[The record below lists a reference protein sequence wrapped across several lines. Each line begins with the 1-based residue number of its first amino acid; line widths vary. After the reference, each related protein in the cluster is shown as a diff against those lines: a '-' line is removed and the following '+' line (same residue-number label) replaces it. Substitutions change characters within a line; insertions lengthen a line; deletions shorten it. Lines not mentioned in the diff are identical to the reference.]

1 MIENKKPILMM
12 VVAIVGVLS
21 IALLKTPIYGETQLM
36 NKIYLMLMICYFVL
50 DQFVLIMKFIKKQIN
65 FINLFQH
72 YLLFF
77 SATAFVLM
85 LVNRGVDSTIA
96 NVGFELSNP
105 TCFFLSLIFV
115 FGTWLI
121 LRVLNCIK

>member
-12 VVAIVGVLS
+12 VIAIVGVLS

-50 DQFVLIMKFIKKQIN
+50 DQFVLIMKFIKKQIK
-65 FINLFQH
+65 FINLFKH
-72 YLLFF
+72 YLFFF

-85 LVNRGVDSTIA
+85 LVNRGLDSTIA
-96 NVGFELSNP
+96 NIGFELSNP
-105 TCFFLSLIFV
+105 TCFVLSLIFV
-115 FGTWLI
+115 FSTWLI
-121 LRVLNCIK
+121 LRALNRIK